1 MCEVQLVFLQFR
13 TQYIGLLTC
22 PKLEVVKYCEGFYA
36 KLRAKMILSVIYPRW
51 QIKVLLRNLCDYVMF
66 EFEVDRICKNVQSGH
81 RIAESGSK

>member
-1 MCEVQLVFLQFR
+1 
-13 TQYIGLLTC
+13 
-22 PKLEVVKYCEGFYA
+22 
-36 KLRAKMILSVIYPRW
+36 VIYPRW